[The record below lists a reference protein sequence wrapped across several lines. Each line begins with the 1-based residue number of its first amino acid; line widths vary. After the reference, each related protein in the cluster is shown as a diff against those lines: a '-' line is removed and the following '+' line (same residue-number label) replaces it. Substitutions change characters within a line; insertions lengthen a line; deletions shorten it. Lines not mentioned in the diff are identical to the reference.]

1 MANDG
6 HVVVKIDGDDSGYRK
21 AINGIGGLAK
31 KAAGVAVKGVAAAAS
46 AITALTGMA
55 IKNYAEYE
63 QLVGG
68 VETLF
73 KSASDTVM
81 ENAKNA
87 YKTAGMAANEYM
99 ELTTGFAASLKQSF
113 DDTADGLEQAADV
126 ADMAVTD
133 MADNS
138 NKMGTSIE
146 SIKTAYQGF
155 AKQNYTMLDNLK
167 LGYGGT
173 KEEMERLLADA
184 EKISGIKY
192 DISNLADVYNAIHV
206 IQTDL
211 EISGYSAD
219 ELKEKL
225 SNMSLTT
232 DEVKRIAE
240 DMGITYEE
248 AMSRMKD
255 GTLTVNDAQV
265 LLGTTA
271 KEASTT
277 IQGSAASMKA
287 AWSNL
292 VTGIADDNADVGQL
306 IDNLIESAMAF
317 GDNILPRIEIAL
329 QGVGDFI
336 SAAAEKLLPKVIDI
350 ILSNLPQL
358 LTVAVQLVESLA
370 NTLISNLPTILNVG
384 VQIIFQLVHGIA
396 QQLPSL
402 IPAAVE
408 IVFNLVDT
416 LLDNIDML
424 IDAAI
429 EFITALAEGLI
440 NALPILIEKIPEIV
454 SKLAEA
460 FARNAPKIAEAAGKL
475 IEALVSGLI
484 KSIPA
489 LLKAVPVLIS
499 ALYKNFITEIKLIQ
513 EVGINIVK
521 GIWRGIS
528 DGTSWIIGKIK
539 EWCGNVLDKIKSFF
553 GIHSPSKVMR
563 DQVGKMITKGIAVGI
578 NDGKTEVEKV
588 MDEMNKKLLDSE
600 QKYLDESE
608 RLKDSKSEADKKYLE
623 ELKKASETERKIY
636 DALQKDIENNKKSI
650 VESFK
655 TMADG
660 VFDSISDIEKAEEN
674 LSNKLKSFGS
684 MFEKG
689 KKTVSIDGLTIERD
703 IVELSDIEAQNNT
716 LKDYAAALK
725 TLEKRGVS
733 KEFFSEMRDL
743 SVDDGL
749 LFAEKLL
756 SLSAEEYEEYM
767 RQWEDKQ
774 NLSDVIAKELFGT
787 DTDELRKQ
795 FEAEWGELPEGFF
808 DIGEEAAQTFGEG
821 FMEQLKTTFESA
833 KNMIIEGFG
842 NLSVNVDGGGG
853 STTYNINLSNGESTR
868 SALSALRQQ
877 ELLKEM
883 RGAYT

>member
-6 HVVVKIDGDDSGYRK
+6 HVVVKIDGDDSGFKK
-21 AINGIGGLAK
+21 AIGGIGDITK
-31 KAAGVAVKGVAAAAS
+31 KAAGIAVKGVAAAAS
-46 AITALTGMA
+46 GIAALTGMA

-63 QLVGG
+63 QLAGG

-87 YKTAGMAANEYM
+87 YKTAGMSANEYM

-113 DDTADGLEQAADV
+113 ADTAEGLEQAAGV

-146 SIKTAYQGF
+146 SIKLAYQGF

-184 EKISGIKY
+184 EKISGVHY
-192 DISNLADVYNAIHV
+192 DISNLSDVYNAIHV
-206 IQTDL
+206 IQ
-211 EISGYSAD
+211 G
-219 ELKEKL
+219 EL
-225 SNMSLTT
+225 
-232 DEVKRIAE
+232 
-240 DMGITYEE
+240 GIT
-248 AMSRMKD
+248 
-255 GTLTVNDAQV
+255 
-265 LLGTTA
+265 GTTA
-271 KEASTT
+271 LEATQT
-277 IQGSAASMKA
+277 ISGSANMMKA

-350 ILSNLPQL
+350 IVSNLPQL
-358 LTVAVQLVESLA
+358 MTVAVQLIESLA
-370 NTLISNLPTILNVG
+370 STLISNLPTILNVG
-384 VQIIFQLVHGIA
+384 TQIIFQLVDGIA
-396 QQLPSL
+396 QQLPAL

-408 IVFNLVDT
+408 IIFNLVDT
-416 LLDNIDML
+416 LLDNIDTI

-429 EFITALAEGLI
+429 ELIMALAEGLI
-440 NALPILIEKIPEIV
+440 NALPILVEKIPEIIM
-454 SKLAEA
+454 KLVEA
-460 FARNAPKIAEAAGKL
+460 ISRNAPKLAEAAGKL

-489 LLKAVPVLIS
+489 LVKAVPVLIK
-499 ALYKNFITEIKLIQ
+499 ALYKYFIAEIKLLVD
-513 EVGINIVK
+513 VGTNIVK
-521 GIWRGIS
+521 GIWKGIS

-588 MDEMNKKLLDSE
+588 MAEMNKKLLDSE

-655 TMADG
+655 TMAEG

-674 LSNKLKSFGS
+674 LSNKLKSFGTLY
-684 MFEKG
+684 EKG
-689 KKTVSIDGLTIERD
+689 KKTVSIDGLTIEKD
-703 IVELSDIEAQNNT
+703 VIELSDIEAQNNT

-725 TLEKRGVS
+725 NLEKRGVS

-756 SLSAEEYEEYM
+756 SLSAEEYESYM
-767 RQWEDKQ
+767 QQWEDKQ

-787 DTDELRKQ
+787 DTDELKKQ
-795 FEAEWGELPEGFF
+795 FESQWGELPEGFF
-808 DIGEEAAQTFGEG
+808 DIGENAAETFGEG

-853 STTYNINLSNGESTR
+853 NTTYNINLSNGESTR
-868 SALSALRQQ
+868 SALSTLRQQ